1 MEALVNYSSEDDQED
16 AGFQIRLQNSPRHH
30 NNNNNCSICRM
41 LNRRKQQQLLAS

>member
-30 NNNNNCSICRM
+30 NNNNCSIRRM
-41 LNRRKQQQLLAS
+41 LNPQKQQLLAY

>member
-30 NNNNNCSICRM
+30 NNCSIRRM
-41 LNRRKQQQLLAS
+41 LNPQKQQQLLTY

>member
-16 AGFQIRLQNSPRHH
+16 AGFQIRWQSTPRHH

-41 LNRRKQQQLLAS
+41 LNPRKQQQLLAC